1 MTEFG
6 DALAKAI
13 NKSKTDINNLVWKEA
28 NGKEVRLMDMDEKQ
42 LKKAWH
48 HCDEMLNNKNR
59 WNPGKL
65 VIQQK
70 IQNMYE
76 NCNAELFLRYLLYT
90 CKIDFLKTNKDILDL
105 INNARKTNNIQ
116 DEDSVSVIFEGLTP
130 VFEKVT
136 IKKLILACLDAL
148 EPFDRILISDKF
160 IMAQGIWFTD
170 EEKKDLTEYDENGK
184 LRNRLELVK
193 ERLILNNVKLRIDP
207 KGLTYT
213 EFRGLMQLKSRI
225 KLSDLPTNTLQ
236 LLRDKVLL
244 LLDNDLNYHIQK
256 WNNIKTN
263 IEKVANYKSITLE

>member
-1 MTEFG
+1 
-6 DALAKAI
+6 
-13 NKSKTDINNLVWKEA
+13 
-28 NGKEVRLMDMDEKQ
+28 
-42 LKKAWH
+42 
-48 HCDEMLNNKNR
+48 
-59 WNPGKL
+59 
-65 VIQQK
+65 
-70 IQNMYE
+70 MYE

-130 VFEKVT
+130 IFEKVT

-193 ERLILNNVKLRIDP
+193 ERLILNNEIGRAHV
-207 KGLTYT
+207 
-213 EFRGLMQLKSRI
+213 
-225 KLSDLPTNTLQ
+225 
-236 LLRDKVLL
+236 
-244 LLDNDLNYHIQK
+244 
-256 WNNIKTN
+256 
-263 IEKVANYKSITLE
+263 